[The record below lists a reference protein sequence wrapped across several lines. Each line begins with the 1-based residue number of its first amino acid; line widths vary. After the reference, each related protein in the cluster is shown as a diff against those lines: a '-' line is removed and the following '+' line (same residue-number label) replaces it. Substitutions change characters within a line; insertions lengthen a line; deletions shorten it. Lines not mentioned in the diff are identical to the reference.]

1 MQSMKQ
7 PKLTARQV
15 RSAFR
20 QSWAARCR
28 HVPAYGTDKPAMCQA
43 FACFVDDLQ
52 RDGRISERV
61 ASSVTLED

>member
-1 MQSMKQ
+1 MTS
-7 PKLTARQV
+7 RQV

-20 QSWAARCR
+20 QLWAKRCR
-28 HVPAYGTDKPAMCQA
+28 DVPAYSKDKPAMRQA

-52 RDGRISERV
+52 RDGRISECV